1 MSPNATLYLALGLY
15 AAGTIA
21 ALTSLFLQG
30 KRLQQTGLGLM
41 VAGFLSHTWWI
52 GSICVRTGHSPLTNL
67 PEIAAFISWTVFA
80 VELAL
85 FIRYRVYAA
94 SFFVY
99 PLVLMLLTVTAIV
112 REPFVTGDPVFRSRI
127 LTTHI
132 LFTTLGMAGLLIS
145 LAFASLSLM
154 QDRALKQKTRGR
166 LWNWIPSLN
175 VCKVVSYRALAIGF
189 SVYTMGLLAGV
200 LWSYRTTAGPM
211 EPRIKQIGAVVAW
224 VLFATLLQSYISGAY
239 RTRKTVL
246 ISAGA
251 FVAIVVAM
259 LGIHHV

>member
-1 MSPNATLYLALGLY
+1 MSPNAPLYLALAFY

-30 KRLQQTGLGLM
+30 KRLQQGGLALM
-41 VAGFLSHTWWI
+41 VVGFLSHTWWI
-52 GSICVRTGHSPLTNL
+52 GSICVRTGHPPLTNL
-67 PEIAAFISWTVFA
+67 PETAAFLSWTVFV
-80 VELAL
+80 VELVL
-85 FIRYRVYAA
+85 FIRFRVYAA

-99 PLVLMLLTVTAIV
+99 PLVLMLLTVSVIV
-112 REPFVTGDPVFRSRI
+112 REPFVTADPVFRSRI

-132 LFTTLGMAGLLIS
+132 LFTTLGVAGLLIS

-154 QDRALKQKTRGR
+154 QDRALKRKTRGR
-166 LWNWIPSLN
+166 LWDWIPSLN